1 MKFMNHTINLY
12 FDVTLKNKDTK
23 VRIEYYH
30 TSKNL
35 YINTFNG
42 NNMPL
47 YLDDA
52 LESLRFDTDEI
63 QKINNFIKY
72 KKVNPNETSESDA
85 NRENLKF
92 FMGLLCNH
100 QRNIIF
106 ITELILEIST
116 DNGIKAKISMETDY
130 SCTTENNIIV
140 TINES
145 IRVTDPETNK
155 ILKENNFCDVDL
167 KNMDKAYDES
177 NKIFKTIFNDIYTKV
192 LMSYISNKTVDYYLN
207 AYDTEPKYMYLALI
221 NDETIK
227 KIETINEKI
236 KTHTPITIEDSELV
250 KVKDHFYTQFPYEP
264 DSNIYDIVKAYPIVK
279 EKPTPKY
286 LSKLIALG
294 ILNKIVQN
302 IVDNKL

>member
-1 MKFMNHTINLY
+1 MNHTIDLY
-12 FDVTLKNKDTK
+12 FDVTLKNRDTK
-23 VRIEYYH
+23 VSIEYYH

-35 YINTFNG
+35 YISTFNG
-42 NNMPL
+42 NCMPL
-47 YLDDA
+47 YLNDA
-52 LESLRFDTDEI
+52 LESLRFSTDEI

-85 NRENLKF
+85 MHENLKF
-92 FMGLLCNH
+92 FIGLLCKY
-100 QRNIIF
+100 QKNIIF
-106 ITELILEIST
+106 ITEIILEIST

-140 TINES
+140 MVNES
-145 IRVTDPETNK
+145 IKVMDPETNK
-155 ILKENNFCDVDL
+155 ILKENSFCDVNL
-167 KNMDKAYDES
+167 KNMDKEYDES
-177 NKIFKTIFNDIYTKV
+177 NKIFKTIFNDVYTKAF
-192 LMSYISNKTVDYYLN
+192 MSYISNKSVDYYLN

-264 DSNIYDIVKAYPIVK
+264 DSNIYDVVKAYPILK

-286 LSKLIALG
+286 LSKFIALG